1 MARYI
6 AFVVSIL
13 MSSISFAGDSY
24 PADSNFWRAE
34 KDGRVIYILGVTHI
48 GVVAQ
53 YPIAPAIT
61 DALKAS
67 EIYITE
73 SALLSLDRE
82 RLRQRLKAIYSPD
95 NGGTLS
101 ELLKSAEC
109 QQSALPH
116 EINKKLLKL
125 YDKQFVKNILSFS
138 PRALFHQLASTAAPL
153 SGELTGEYR
162 LAPSLEWSLDQL
174 AKNSRIPRGYLDDE
188 YWDGFENMDKQTKC
202 ELLSGLLNFANTKD
216 AQIRIN
222 QQIRNTTVAWIKNS
236 SDEML
241 QAYYETYGEVFITPD
256 NPLMLWVSNRNHR
269 MCQLLDLGSERTKFV
284 AIGAAH
290 LSGNNGVIQI
300 LKRDGYEL
308 RAISIRKNN

>member
-6 AFVVSIL
+6 LFVVSIV
-13 MSSISFAGDSY
+13 MSSLAFAKDAS

-48 GVVAQ
+48 GVAAQ

-73 SALLSLDRE
+73 SALLNLDRD
-82 RLRQRLKAIYSPD
+82 RLRQRLKAIYSSD
-95 NGGTLS
+95 TGGTLS
-101 ELLKSAEC
+101 ELLESAEC
-109 QQSALPH
+109 QQSALPG
-116 EINKKLLKL
+116 EIDTKLLKI
-125 YDKQFVKNILSFS
+125 YDKQFAKNILSFS
-138 PRALFHQLASTAAPL
+138 PRALFHQLVSTAAPL

-174 AKNSRIPRGYLDDE
+174 ASNSRILRGYLDDE
-188 YWDGFENMDKQTKC
+188 YWDGFENMDKKTKC
-202 ELLSGLLNFANTKD
+202 EFLSGLLNFADTKD
-216 AQIRIN
+216 ARIRIN
-222 QQIRNTTVAWIKNS
+222 QQIRSTTVAWIKNS

-241 QAYYETYGEVFITPD
+241 QAYYETYGEVFTTPN
-256 NPLMLWVSNRNHR
+256 NPLTLWISNRNHR
-269 MCQLLDLGSERTKFV
+269 MCQLLNLSSGRTKFV

-300 LKRDGYEL
+300 LKNDGYKL
-308 RAISIRKNN
+308 RAIPVR